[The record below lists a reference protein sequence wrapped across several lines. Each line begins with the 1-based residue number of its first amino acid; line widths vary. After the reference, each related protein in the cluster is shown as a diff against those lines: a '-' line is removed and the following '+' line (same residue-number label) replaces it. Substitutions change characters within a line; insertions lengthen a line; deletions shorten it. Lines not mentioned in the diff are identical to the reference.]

1 MVNSMAKPL
10 GITDVVLRD
19 GHQSLLATR
28 LRLEDML
35 PICGKLDQ
43 VGYWSLETWGGAT
56 FDACIR
62 YLGEDPW
69 ERLRAFKKAMPNTP
83 QQMLL
88 RGQNLLGYRHYA
100 DDVLDAF
107 VERAAMNGIDVFRI
121 FDALN
126 DARNMQHA
134 IKSVISV
141 GKHAQGTLSYTVSPV
156 HTMDVWIDLARE
168 LEDLGAHSVCIKDM
182 AGLLRPYVAEELV
195 SRLKEVLS
203 IPVHMQCHATTG
215 LSTTAI
221 LKAVEAGIDNV
232 DTSISSMS
240 MTYGHSPTETVTAIF
255 EGTDRDTGLNI
266 ELLEEIAAY
275 FREIRKKYAQFEGS
289 LRGIDSRILIA
300 QVPGGMLTNME
311 SQLREQGAQ
320 DRMDEVL
327 EEIPRV
333 REDLGFIPLV
343 TPTSQIVGTQ
353 AVINVMSGERY
364 KTITK
369 ESAGVLKGEYGKT
382 PTSVNEKLQ
391 ERVLEGADPITCRPA
406 DLIDPEINT
415 ITDEVT
421 DKAAKDNVKLADNIL
436 EDALIYA
443 LFGQVGWKFISNR
456 GNPEAFEPAP
466 DIASSTEKAVSVAAT
481 QMDTVESYS
490 VVVNGTAYHVEVG
503 PSGAVNP
510 IQQPT
515 GANAVNGGKA
525 VEAPM
530 AGNILKIT
538 VNPGQMIQEGDV
550 VVIMEAMKMETEV
563 RARFG
568 GVLGNILVKEGDTV
582 SVGDALLTLA

>member
-1 MVNSMAKPL
+1 
-10 GITDVVLRD
+10 
-19 GHQSLLATR
+19 
-28 LRLEDML
+28 
-35 PICGKLDQ
+35 
-43 VGYWSLETWGGAT
+43 
-56 FDACIR
+56 
-62 YLGEDPW
+62 
-69 ERLRAFKKAMPNTP
+69 
-83 QQMLL
+83 
-88 RGQNLLGYRHYA
+88 
-100 DDVLDAF
+100 
-107 VERAAMNGIDVFRI
+107 
-121 FDALN
+121 
-126 DARNMQHA
+126 
-134 IKSVISV
+134 
-141 GKHAQGTLSYTVSPV
+141 
-156 HTMDVWIDLARE
+156 
-168 LEDLGAHSVCIKDM
+168 
-182 AGLLRPYVAEELV
+182 LLRPYVAEELV

-215 LSTTAI
+215 HSTPAI

-255 EGTDRDTGLNI
+255 AGTERDTGLDI

-382 PTSVNEKLQ
+382 PASVDQKLQ
-391 ERVLEGADPITCRPA
+391 ERVLEGANPITCRPA

-443 LFGQVGWKFISNR
+443 MFGQVGWKFISNR
-456 GNPEAFEPAP
+456 GNPDAFEPAP
-466 DIASSTEKAVSVAAT
+466 DIVSSTEKAVSVAAT

-503 PSGAVNP
+503 PSGTVNQV
-510 IQQPT
+510 QQTT
-515 GANAVNGGKA
+515 GANTVNGGKA

-538 VNPGQMIQEGDV
+538 VNPGQIIQEGDV

-582 SVGDALLTLA
+582 SVGDALLTLT

>member
-1 MVNSMAKPL
+1 
-10 GITDVVLRD
+10 
-19 GHQSLLATR
+19 
-28 LRLEDML
+28 
-35 PICGKLDQ
+35 
-43 VGYWSLETWGGAT
+43 
-56 FDACIR
+56 
-62 YLGEDPW
+62 
-69 ERLRAFKKAMPNTP
+69 
-83 QQMLL
+83 
-88 RGQNLLGYRHYA
+88 
-100 DDVLDAF
+100 
-107 VERAAMNGIDVFRI
+107 
-121 FDALN
+121 
-126 DARNMQHA
+126 
-134 IKSVISV
+134 
-141 GKHAQGTLSYTVSPV
+141 
-156 HTMDVWIDLARE
+156 
-168 LEDLGAHSVCIKDM
+168 
-182 AGLLRPYVAEELV
+182 
-195 SRLKEVLS
+195 
-203 IPVHMQCHATTG
+203 
-215 LSTTAI
+215 
-221 LKAVEAGIDNV
+221 
-232 DTSISSMS
+232 
-240 MTYGHSPTETVTAIF
+240 
-255 EGTDRDTGLNI
+255 
-266 ELLEEIAAY
+266 
-275 FREIRKKYAQFEGS
+275 
-289 LRGIDSRILIA
+289 
-300 QVPGGMLTNME
+300 
-311 SQLREQGAQ
+311 
-320 DRMDEVL
+320 
-327 EEIPRV
+327 
-333 REDLGFIPLV
+333 
-343 TPTSQIVGTQ
+343 
-353 AVINVMSGERY
+353 
-364 KTITK
+364 
-369 ESAGVLKGEYGKT
+369 
-382 PTSVNEKLQ
+382 
-391 ERVLEGADPITCRPA
+391 ADPITCRPA